1 MIRINLL
8 QNRTDD
14 FVASDVVVPKA
25 SGESGEAATGD
36 QKATALKLII
46 IILFP
51 AALFGYEQMNIGDLT
66 AALKKT
72 NKRVAALEAD
82 LQAKK
87 VEANKVS
94 HYQKEMSTAE
104 NKLNIIRGYTKNRL
118 TEIRSLD
125 ILQNL
130 VPEELWLTYISYIK
144 EEFIIKGETHNELN
158 LNQFMQRLEKS
169 GVFTNVLLLRSTKEQ
184 SDTTGTVRRF
194 VISSRLE
201 IVN

>member
-8 QNRTDD
+8 QNRSND
-14 FVASDVVVPKA
+14 FVA
-25 SGESGEAATGD
+25 GEAIVSKPNSESSGD
-36 QKATALKLII
+36 QKQTAVKLIL

-51 AALFGYEQMNIGDLT
+51 VGLFVFENMNISELT
-66 AALKKT
+66 STLKKT
-72 NKRVAALEAD
+72 NSRVTALEAD
-82 LQAKK
+82 LSAKK

-104 NKLNIIRGYTKNRL
+104 QKLNIIRGYTKNRL

-125 ILQNL
+125 VLQNL
-130 VPEELWLTYISYIK
+130 VPEELWLTYVSYVK

-158 LNQFMQRLEKS
+158 LNQFMQKLEKS

-184 SDTTGTVRRF
+184 SATEGTVRRF
-194 VISSRLE
+194 VISSRLG
-201 IVN
+201 ITN